1 MRRLLLFALPVIF
14 LLSSAP
20 SNAHEEGA
28 AHNLSEAAKPAVQQ
42 SGTGFEGRV
51 VSDSQV
57 MAGATVYAYSS
68 FADLVAMKPAATS
81 SLTLDDGTWRL
92 DLPAGRYY
100 LAAKKRQAGP
110 VDGPIEAG
118 DYFAFQGSNPITV
131 VPGRY
136 THVGFSMVKLDA
148 KPSYTD
154 SADAGSGSLTGV
166 VSYGGV
172 PLDGANVTLYLDGKN
187 DFRGMGYSASPP
199 TGKDGIFRV
208 DFLPESDYFV
218 IVRKRA
224 NGKGAGP
231 LTDGDYF
238 GYYVANPVP
247 VKAGKVAK
255 ITLGVVNKA
264 GEIGKDDSLFRDTG
278 THITGRILDKHGKP
292 VKGVYAFAYL
302 DKVMAHK
309 RPEYIS
315 RAVDES
321 GKYVLN
327 LAQGGV
333 FYIGSRSDYGDTPG
347 MGEWYG
353 RYEGT
358 GDHSVKVKTGDV
370 LEGVDITVEQILP

>member
-1 MRRLLLFALPVIF
+1 MRLLL
-14 LLSSAP
+14 LLTLAVTLSFGATP
-20 SNAHEEGA
+20 SLAHEEKQSEKA
-28 AHNLSEAAKPAVQQ
+28 EAAKPAARLPN
-42 SGTGFEGRV
+42 TGFEGRV

-57 MAGATVYAYSS
+57 IAGATVYAYNS
-68 FADLVAMKPAATS
+68 FADLVAMKPIAAS
-81 SLTLDDGTWRL
+81 ALTADDGTWKL
-92 DLPAGRYY
+92 DLPVGRYY

-110 VDGPIEAG
+110 GDGPIAVG

-131 VPGRY
+131 VPGTY

-148 KPSYTD
+148 KPTYTD
-154 SADAGSGSLTGV
+154 STDTGSGSLAGV
-166 VSYGGV
+166 VSYGGA
-172 PLDGANVTLYLDGKN
+172 PLDGANVILYLDGNN

-231 LTDGDYF
+231 LTDGDFF

-247 VKAGKVAK
+247 VKAGKVAR
-255 ITLGVVNKA
+255 INLGVVNKA

-278 THITGRILDKHGKP
+278 THITGRILDKNGKP
-292 VKGVYAFAYL
+292 IKGVYAFAYM

-315 RAVDES
+315 RAVDEN

-358 GDHSVKVKTGDV
+358 GDHSVKVKTGEV